1 MARIGDK
8 TVYPVEFFDG
18 GKNNQYGVNIIE
30 DNESPDCL
38 NVESDALGNVGT
50 RNGSLFAT
58 HSGSTGNL
66 ASGTWYGFTKLE
78 VNTGLSMA
86 VGWYNSSLVVASAST
101 FTSFDSGSL
110 SFVTVPSADGV
121 FTALTHVANTYYD
134 NKILMCDGGTP
145 YKYDGTYFTRMGID
159 TPSNVMSA
167 TTASTAAAVLGS
179 GVYKYKVAYVNSAG
193 IEGDASTTALVFTA
207 HASNIVSLTGLPTA
221 PVSYGVGKRF
231 LYRTTVG
238 GDLFYYLDEIAD
250 NTTTTY
256 KDEIPDTDL
265 IDQMPPD
272 QGYPP
277 SFRLVVQHKDRI
289 FAVDDANPAI
299 LKFSEVGRYELW
311 PAENEEKLGD
321 GAGRIK
327 ALAVHNDAILA
338 IKNDGSVWLLFL
350 ADNDPVN
357 FIPIKLNA
365 PYGTSSRFVVT
376 YEDSAMYLGTVG
388 NKPFGF
394 VGLTGTQPV
403 NEGITTDEGTT
414 LSRLISEK
422 ITPDVEEIVPSLID
436 GIQGIVYRNRVF
448 VTIPRNNLGTSIDK
462 NNFIYQFDYERRTN
476 PRQIGAWFP
485 FSDLYAAYFTVFKD
499 RLLYVPSGERAI
511 GNVFELDVDGRAYDD
526 TYTSAGVLTKSMA
539 INDYFFTKRYGCG
552 KNIEQNHKDF
562 RTAYVWHTLIDNF
575 DLVVNYRSDFDIGS
589 GNQQSIN
596 LDPGGTIWGQF
607 YWGLSTWGGA
617 TLENETDVDLG
628 TLNGRR
634 IQFKFSNNNVAGARW
649 KVKRLGIE
657 FTLRPRRRYL

>member
-1 MARIGDK
+1 MRIGDR

-66 ASGTWYGFTKLE
+66 ATGAWYGATKLE
-78 VNTGLSMA
+78 LATGTSMFI
-86 VGWYNSSLVVASAST
+86 GWYNSSMVEATAST
-101 FTSFDSGSL
+101 FASFDSGSL
-110 SFVTVPSADGV
+110 SFVTVPSAENV

-134 NKILMCDGGTP
+134 NKILMCDGGVP
-145 YKYDGTYFTRMGID
+145 YKYDGTDFTRMGIE
-159 TPSNVMSA
+159 TPSNTLAA
-167 TTASTAAAVLGS
+167 TTAATAGAVLGS
-179 GVYKYKVAYVNSAG
+179 GVYQYKVAYVNSAG

-207 HASNIVSLTGLPTA
+207 EASNIVSLTALPTA
-221 PVSYGVGKRF
+221 PVSYGIGKRF
-231 LYRTTVG
+231 LYRTTVD
-238 GDLFYYLDEIAD
+238 GDIFYYLDEIAD
-250 NTTTTY
+250 NSTTTY

-265 IDQMPPD
+265 VDQMPPD

-277 SFRLVVQHKDRI
+277 SFRLVVQHKDRV
-289 FAVDDANPAI
+289 FAVDDTDPAI
-299 LKFSEVGRYELW
+299 LKFSDVGRYELW
-311 PAENEEKLGD
+311 PAENQEKLGD

-327 ALAVHNDAILA
+327 TLAVHNDAILA
-338 IKNDGSVWLLFL
+338 VKNDGSVWLLFL

-376 YEDSAMYLGTVG
+376 YENSAMYLGSVG
-388 NKPFGF
+388 NRPFGF
-394 VGLTGTQPV
+394 VGLTGTQII

-414 LSRLISEK
+414 SSSLISEK
-422 ITPDVEEIVPSLID
+422 ITPDVEGFVSSLID
-436 GIQGIVYRNRVF
+436 NIQGIVYRNRVF
-448 VTIPRNNLGTSIDK
+448 IAVPYQPETGLAVEK
-462 NNFIYQFDYERRTN
+462 NNRIYQFDYERRTN
-476 PRQIGAWFP
+476 PRQVGAWFP

-499 RLLYVPSGERAI
+499 RLLYVPSGERDI
-511 GNVFELDVDGRAYDD
+511 GSVFQIDVDGRAYDD
-526 TYTSAGVLTKSMA
+526 TYDTSGVLTKDQA
-539 INDYFFTKRYGCG
+539 INDYFFTKRFGCG

-562 RTAYVWHTLIDNF
+562 RTGYVWHSLLGNF
-575 DLVVNYRSDFDIGS
+575 NMLVNFRSDFDVGA
-589 GNQQSIN
+589 GTQKSIN
-596 LDPGGTIWGQF
+596 LDQGGTYWGLF
-607 YWGLSTWGGA
+607 YWGLSTWGGL
-617 TLENETDVDLG
+617 TNEEETDVDLG

-634 IQFKFSNNNVAGARW
+634 IQFRYSNGNTAGARW